1 MKKIDKFW
9 LGFVVGVLLPAAFI
23 VVYLITFYTNFIGLR
38 NTLMT
43 IFPSALF
50 GKLLL
55 LSIFPNLLLC
65 FVFYKTDTFR
75 IAIGFMTGGIPYLIA
90 SFFML

>member
-1 MKKIDKFW
+1 
-9 LGFVVGVLLPAAFI
+9 VGIFLPIIFI
-23 VVYLITFYTNFIGLR
+23 TVYLAATYPNFDGFFS
-38 NTLMT
+38 TLSR
-43 IFPSALF
+43 IFPSVLF
-50 GKLLL
+50 GKLLI

-75 IAIGFMTGGIPYLIA
+75 IAIGFLSGGMPYLIA